1 MGRGGLMIILYK
13 HGVHKIVHIKY
24 IVLDQTPAY
33 SQIIVCTKGNAGE
46 GAEGD
51 AGEGSGEQVKTAG

>member
-1 MGRGGLMIILYK
+1 MIILYK

-24 IVLDQTPAY
+24 NVLDKSLRIPAY

-46 GAEGD
+46 GAEGN
-51 AGEGSGEQVKTAG
+51 AGEDSGEQVKAAG